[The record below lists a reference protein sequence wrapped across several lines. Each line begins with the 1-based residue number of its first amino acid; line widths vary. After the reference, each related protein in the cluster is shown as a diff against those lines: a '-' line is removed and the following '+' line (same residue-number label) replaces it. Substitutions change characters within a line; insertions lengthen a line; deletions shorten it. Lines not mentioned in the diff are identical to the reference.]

1 MTNQEI
7 GRSLASSFVEMAQA
21 LDELPRVQADL
32 ADAKAQ
38 LDKANA
44 RIVFLEN
51 FNTELGDR
59 VHDLEAK
66 YADATKSATGHK
78 THVDFMLD
86 EIRKAVGQ
94 LAVVTDIVDPK
105 PVEPEVALP
114 NPLSVGQS
122 GQSGQMTGEGTSQ
135 TAVGGDSEHS
145 ATSPFD
151 APTSSPGN
159 DPSTGTGE
167 VTPATSGQS
176 EAVPTSTP
184 HTEAPTGH
192 SVDGQSGDKPDPRP
206 YWLKPSNM
214 TWGDWKTSN
223 GDVPYWVTEDMMHDH
238 LA

>member
-21 LDELPRVQADL
+21 LDLLPKVEAELNDTKAD
-32 ADAKAQ
+32 

-44 RIVFLEN
+44 RIAFLEN

-78 THVDFMLD
+78 TNVDLMLD

-105 PVEPEVALP
+105 PEVVLP
-114 NPLSVGQS
+114 NPLSF
-122 GQSGQMTGEGTSQ
+122 GQSGQMTGGDTSHYDEISRSIHGDNP
-135 TAVGGDSEHS
+135 TAVGGDSEQP
-145 ATSPFD
+145 APSPFD
-151 APTSSPGN
+151 APISSPGN
-159 DPSTGTGE
+159 DRWTGTGE
-167 VTPATSGQS
+167 VTPGTSGQS
-176 EAVPTSTP
+176 EAKPDVPATSNEQP
-184 HTEAPTGH
+184 AP
-192 SVDGQSGDKPDPRP
+192 KPDPRP

-214 TWGDWKTSN
+214 TWGDWKSNN
-223 GDVPYWVTEDMMHDH
+223 GDVPYWVTEDMMNDH